1 MTSFCDVFWYWACVS
16 LVAYREQVQ
25 REWGWGHTIGR
36 QQQNCP
42 GQGKG
47 RPEIGYKSMA
57 SGTVLSRGG
66 MSFLPCLQGAV
77 SNHCL
82 LCSDGEAPGGNPMV
96 AGFQD
101 DLDLDDKI
109 PSRPVLATER
119 VPSKNITLSS
129 EEEEE
134 VKDSKVTPIPDESID
149 TEHEKKR
156 YETYPE
162 VWDCAGKLG
171 LLLSPAID
179 FCAALWNHGISGA
192 HSFIFKLNLDLLEL
206 ELLYAASSEGGCG
219 TSSCC
224 YLGVMQLYC
233 STLLSTVFLWSL
245 VHFCLGMAQP
255 FSQV

>member
-1 MTSFCDVFWYWACVS
+1 MNGAV
-16 LVAYREQVQ
+16 
-25 REWGWGHTIGR
+25 GWGHAAGR
-36 QQQNCP
+36 QQRSCP

-47 RPEIGYKSMA
+47 RPEIGSKSMA

-66 MSFLPCLQGAV
+66 MSVLPCLQGAV
-77 SNHCL
+77 FNHRL
-82 LCSDGEAPGGNPMV
+82 LCSDGETPGGNPMV

-119 VPSKNITLSS
+119 VPSENITLSS

-134 VKDSKVTPIPDESID
+134 VKDSNVMLIPDESID
-149 TEHEKKR
+149 TEHGKKR
-156 YETYPE
+156 YEAHLE

-192 HSFIFKLNLDLLEL
+192 CSFIFKLNLDLLEL
-206 ELLYAASSEGGCG
+206 ELLYAAPSEGGCG
-219 TSSCC
+219 TSSCP
-224 YLGVMQLYC
+224 YGTAASHLSSV
-233 STLLSTVFLWSL
+233 LLSTVFLWSL

-255 FSQV
+255 FFQV